1 LIELKT
7 IITTFFLL
15 LLLAIPVEA
24 QFINGYIIDAD
35 TKQPLK
41 GVIVSISG
49 LNINTE
55 SDSIGFWSMQTPVGT
70 YSVRFQLLGYES
82 VIVSDVS
89 VSAGK
94 QRSLPVNMKESLTVL
109 DEVVITPD
117 ARSYGQISRL
127 QINPAELSHV
137 PGHANDPVRM
147 LTAMPGINNT
157 GDERNDLVVRGNSAI
172 GVLWRIEGVEVFN
185 PNHYALSGA
194 SGGAVSLLNKD
205 ILGVSSFYTGA
216 FPAEF
221 GNVFSGVFDVN
232 FREGNANKYELST
245 EINNMDLN
253 VVAEG
258 PIPVKNRKSS
268 FVAGFRQSTI
278 PAFDIINKKYREL
291 LGATPV
297 FTDFSFKLV
306 SRNKSGAKTVFW
318 GMAGK
323 SVLDLPANTGSNA
336 TPQNILA
343 QTITASSGLSHQFF
357 IGKKV
362 NVKAM
367 LGTSYLKTDNGM
379 SSGLYKYQI
388 VDNSKSL
395 SLGITSDIKLNRKNV
410 LKEGINIRFMDLN
423 LEKNTSSQYSTFR
436 IQKDVRTINAFT
448 EWKHNFNQKL
458 SMTSGAHY
466 FLFSLNKHY
475 RIEPRMSWSYSL
487 KKYNF
492 EIAVGE
498 YSRQNPVPL
507 YFVRATDNEQT
518 FFPNQNL
525 GFIKSRQA
533 VFSFTGELVGNI
545 NFKTELY
552 YQQHYDVAVAKQSYY
567 TYDDEEQLYL
577 FSSALNLSYYTEDID
592 QTNIAYDNTGKGYS
606 KGIEGM
612 IYFDDIHGFSMNIS
626 GSLIES
632 KYYCRKGWYNTLF
645 NNSFTFKAFVGKKF
659 NLNSKTILR
668 TDVAMNW
675 IGGRRYTPVDCDLLY
690 DKYYYYYDDIIY
702 QYKTPGFVI
711 YDYSRYFAKRYPD
724 YFRLDFKTSLIV
736 NLKSATHIFALDIR
750 NLTDHKNIYYRNIYF
765 RDGKV
770 TSSTVNQLQFIP
782 VVSYKLLFGGKP

>member
-1 LIELKT
+1 
-7 IITTFFLL
+7 LL
-15 LLLAIPVEA
+15 SAISVEA
-24 QFINGYIIDAD
+24 QCINGYIIDAD

-41 GVIVSISG
+41 RVIVSAFD

-55 SDSIGFWSMQTPVGT
+55 SDSIGFWSMQIPVGT

-89 VSAGK
+89 ISAGK
-94 QRSLPVNMKESLTVL
+94 QRYLSVNMKGSLTVL
-109 DEVVITPD
+109 EEIVIMPD
-117 ARSYGQISRL
+117 TRNYGQISCL
-127 QINPAELSHV
+127 QINPAELSHI
-137 PGHANDPVRM
+137 PGHAHDPVRM

-172 GVLWRIEGVEVFN
+172 GVLWRIEGIEVFN

-205 ILGVSSFYTGA
+205 VLGVSSFYTGA

-221 GNVFSGVFDVN
+221 GNVFSGVLDAN
-232 FREGNANKYELST
+232 FREGNSNKYEFSA

-258 PIPVKNRKSS
+258 PIPVKKRKSS
-268 FVAGFRQSTI
+268 FVVGFRQSTI
-278 PAFDIINKKYREL
+278 PVFDIINKKYREL

-323 SVLDLPANTGSNA
+323 SVLDLPANTGSNT

-343 QTITASSGLSHQFF
+343 QTVTASSGLSHQFF
-357 IGKKV
+357 IGEKV
-362 NVKAM
+362 NVKAV

-379 SSGLYKYQI
+379 SSDWYKYQI

-395 SLGITSDIKLNRKNV
+395 SMGITSDIKLNKKNV

-423 LEKNTSSQYSTFR
+423 LEKNTSSQYSTFQ
-436 IQKDVRTINAFT
+436 IQKNISTINAFT
-448 EWKHNFNQKL
+448 EWKHNFNQKV

-466 FLFSLNKHY
+466 FMFSLNEHY
-475 RIEPRMSWSYSL
+475 KIEPRFSLLYSL
-487 KKYNF
+487 KKHNF
-492 EIAVGE
+492 EIAFGE
-498 YSRQNPVPL
+498 YSRQNPVSL
-507 YFVRATDNEQT
+507 YLAKAIDNEQA

-525 GFIKSRQA
+525 DFIKSRQA
-533 VFSFTGELVGNI
+533 VFSFSGGLIGNV

-552 YQQHYDVAVAKQSYY
+552 YQQHYDVAIAKQSYH
-567 TYDDEEQLYL
+567 TYVDEEQLYL
-577 FSSALNLSYYTEDID
+577 FSSALNLSYYTESID
-592 QTNIAYDNTGKGYS
+592 QTNIVYDNTGKGYS

-626 GSLIES
+626 GTLIES

-645 NNSFTFKAFVGKKF
+645 NNSFAFKAFVGKKF
-659 NLNSKTILR
+659 NLNNKTILR
-668 TDVAMNW
+668 TDVAVNW
-675 IGGRRYTPVDCDLLY
+675 IGGRRYTPVDCDLSY
-690 DKYYYYYDDIIY
+690 NNYYYYYDDIVY
-702 QYKTPGFVI
+702 QTQSSVI
-711 YDYSRYFAKRYPD
+711 YDYSQYFAKRYLD
-724 YFRLDFKTSLIV
+724 YFRLDFKTSLII
-736 NLKSATHIFALDIR
+736 NLKSTTHIFAIDIR
-750 NLTDHKNIYYRNIYF
+750 NLTDHKNIYYQSIYF
-765 RDGKV
+765 ESGKII
-770 TSSTVNQLQFIP
+770 SSTVNQLQLIP
-782 VVSYKLLFGGKP
+782 VVSYKLLFGSKP